1 MQITSGR
8 YSLAAV
14 VKIINAGTEE
24 VNLVAFTDGVNPW
37 PTVDVFNGIVDGAYA
52 NVAKGTGVGQW
63 QELAVPQN
71 IQDAIADAVS
81 DILASYAT
89 ESYVDAATAA
99 CCAVPAAGS
108 SVSSPALS
116 SPALSSPRRPSTT
129 RPTRVTVYA
138 DVALTSTLLAAQSA
152 TVELRADSSSTP
164 TTAVGGPQTASLGG
178 IAASAT
184 IPMTLTYD
192 LPVGHYY
199 TVVQTAGA
207 GAVTITRIEETTL

>member
-37 PTVDVFNGIVDGAYA
+37 PTVDVFNGIVDGSYA
-52 NVAKGTGVGQW
+52 NVAKGTNVCQW

-71 IQDAIADAVS
+71 IQDAITDAVS
-81 DILASYAT
+81 GILASYAT

-108 SVSSPALS
+108 SVS